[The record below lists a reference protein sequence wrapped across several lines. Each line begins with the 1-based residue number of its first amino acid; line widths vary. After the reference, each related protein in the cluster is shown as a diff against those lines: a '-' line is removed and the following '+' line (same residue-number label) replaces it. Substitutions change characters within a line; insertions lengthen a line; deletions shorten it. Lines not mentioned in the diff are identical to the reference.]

1 MKLAVCLAGL
11 LTMALPAPALA
22 QVQQQPNFPARAG
35 PGVGNIA
42 VLLADGY
49 EIKAAFVNANTS
61 YVFLQ
66 KATSAYMCSSQQ
78 GVACEKLN

>member
-11 LTMALPAPALA
+11 LTMLLGGAATA
-22 QVQQQPNFPARAG
+22 QQLQPGAQPRAG
-35 PGVGNIA
+35 AGGGTIA
-42 VLLADGY
+42 SLLADGY

-66 KATSAYMCSSQQ
+66 KATSAYMCSSLQ
-78 GVACEKLN
+78 GAGCEKLN

>member
-1 MKLAVCLAGL
+1 MSRD
-11 LTMALPAPALA
+11 LPT
-22 QVQQQPNFPARAG
+22 
-35 PGVGNIA
+35 
-42 VLLADGY
+42 LLADGY

-78 GVACEKLN
+78 GSPCEKLN